1 MKITTIEVTQK
12 TTTGDYEHLIVHV
25 TAALE
30 EDDGMNDA
38 ASKVTNF
45 VDWFARKPVRDAQA
59 RNKRSIIADENAKE
73 EEKAAAQKWL
83 EKYEAR
89 KAEIEAM

>member
-1 MKITTIEVTQK
+1 MKVTSIEVTQK

-30 EDDGMNDA
+30 DEDGMNEA
-38 ASKVTNF
+38 ATKVTNF

-59 RNKRSIIADENAKE
+59 RNKRSILADENAKPE
-73 EEKAAAQKWL
+73 DKEAAEKWL
-83 EKYEAR
+83 NRYEAR

>member
-25 TAALE
+25 SAALE
-30 EDDGMNDA
+30 EDDGMNEA

-59 RNKRSIIADENAKE
+59 RNKRSVLADENASAE
-73 EEKAAAQKWL
+73 DKAAAEKWL
-83 EKYEAR
+83 AVYDRR